1 MNTIQTWTELSIE
14 ALYAGPVDRT
24 PELVII
30 PVSDIDRAKRFYA
43 GLGWKLDID
52 ATRGNDYRVIQFTP
66 PGSDWSVMFGKHL
79 TAAAPGSVQG
89 LHLVVSDIEEA
100 RRLLRRRGAMVSE
113 PFHDAFHRDGTDTQR
128 ETCAA
133 FSDPDG
139 NGWVFHAAAA
149 RKN

>member
-1 MNTIQTWTELSIE
+1 MITLETWSDPAIGSLSAAQAE
-14 ALYAGPVDRT
+14 RP

-43 GLGWKLDID
+43 GLGWKLDVD
-52 ATRGNDYRVIQFTP
+52 TALGHDYRVIQFTP

-89 LHLVVSDIEEA
+89 LHLMVSDIAEA
-100 RRLLRRRGAMVSE
+100 RRLLRRRGATLAQDDVQDLESYAS
-113 PFHDAFHRDGTDTQR
+113 FT
-128 ETCAA
+128 
-133 FSDPDG
+133 DPDG
-139 NGWVFHAAAA
+139 NGWVFQEAAA